1 MLVDFEVTNFL
12 SFRESSVLSLEKGK
26 YLKKHAKS
34 HVFEKQNISLLK
46 NINIFGDN
54 G

>member
-12 SFRESSVLSLEKGK
+12 SFQNSSILSLEKGR

-34 HVFEKQNISLLK
+34 HVLENQDFSLLK
-46 NINIFGDN
+46 KL
-54 G
+54 